1 MMHDDRYTYYVLPP
15 QGIRVGRIRHDWL
28 VVRWTYRRG
37 VFCVVAVAPTHEEA
51 KDARD
56 EREARRERF
65 GWFKWAL
72 DMYENV
78 RY

>member
-1 MMHDDRYTYYVLPP
+1 MCDDRYTYYVLPP
-15 QGIRVGRIRHDWL
+15 QGAGSLCDQWSVI
-28 VVRWTYRRG
+28 RWTYRKG
-37 VFCVVAVAPTHEEA
+37 VFCVVAVVPTHEEA

-72 DMYENV
+72 DLYENIC
-78 RY
+78 Y